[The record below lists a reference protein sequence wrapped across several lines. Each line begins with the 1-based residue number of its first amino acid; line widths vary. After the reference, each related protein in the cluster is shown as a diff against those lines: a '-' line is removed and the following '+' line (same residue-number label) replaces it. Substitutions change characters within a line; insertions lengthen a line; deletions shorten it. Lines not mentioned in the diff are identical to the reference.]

1 MTPWLG
7 TPTSYASGYISA
19 QRVVS
24 SSPPGPWPPTFQS
37 LTVELSSPPT
47 YWIGLLTRSS
57 RGSRALKS
65 DSPGIPPWYV
75 RPGRARKRCGR
86 MPRGGVGARHAWTD
100 ERSERSERAE
110 EGRRDVRARRTRA
123 GGASPRD
130 SVHRLELGP
139 VLLGG
144 GRAAQLHARREV
156 TGLDREVVVEDGEL
170 LDRLPPVEAGVEP
183 VDVALHERPRLR
195 RRHHLGVGPALE
207 ADGRRPRG
215 HRVRVERDEGRRVVV
230 AGAVDEELADER
242 AQPLEARLDLGRR
255 DVLAARGLEDVLLAV
270 GDVEEAAL
278 VDAPDVAGV
287 EPAVLGEHLG
297 RRLGVVVVAA
307 HDARPS
313 DEDLAVLLRDAHLGA
328 RQRPA
333 DRAVLVRAVVGCVD
347 GRAGRRLGQA
357 VALLDEQAD
366 RAEPPRDVGV
376 ERRGPADHEAHAA
389 AETLLDLL
397 QHEPGREPVAALQAG
412 RRPLAA
418 GLNVAHLAADGEGP
432 VDEALLEARLS
443 GEHQHDPAVRLL
455 EDARGPGHEG
465 RLDDG

>member
-139 VLLGG
+139 VLLGDG
-144 GRAAQLHARREV
+144 LAAQLHARREV

-195 RRHHLGVGPALE
+195 RGHHLGVGPALE
-207 ADGRRPRG
+207 ADGRGPRG
-215 HRVRVERDEGRRVVV
+215 HGVRVERDEGRRVVV

-255 DVLAARGLEDVLLAV
+255 DVLAAGGLEDVLLAV

-287 EPAVLGEHLG
+287 EPAVLGQHLG
-297 RRLGVVVVAA
+297 GRLGVVVVAA
-307 HDARPS
+307 HDAGAL
-313 DEDLAVLLRDAHLGA
+313 DEDLTVLVGDADLRAG
-328 RQRPA
+328 QRPA
-333 DRAVLVRAVVGCVD
+333 HRAVLVRAVLGGVHR
-347 GRAGRRLGQA
+347 RARGRLGQA

-366 RAEPPRDVGV
+366 RPEPARDVRV
-376 ERRGPADHEAHAA
+376 ERRGSADHEADPP
-389 AETLLDLL
+389 AESLLHLV
-397 QHEPGREPVAALQAG
+397 QHELRRERVPALEG
-412 RRPLAA
+412 RRGLLTAGLHVAQLAA
-418 GLNVAHLAADGEGP
+418 HLERP
-432 VDEALLEARLS
+432 VDELLLDALLA
-443 GEHQHDPAVRLL
+443 GEHQGDAPVCLF
-455 EDARGPGHEG
+455 EDAQQ
-465 RLDDG
+465 